1 MTIKISWKYIGIAS
15 VTVFV
20 LTILLPIIIVKSIG
34 KYQYQHTIET
44 FEQYLTHP
52 ATLEKFPR
60 TSIVDACK
68 IEGEC
73 LENVA
78 LFMGR
83 INEQSADHFIEFIN
97 KHPEVDMVCLNSG
110 GGEVSDALRMS
121 RLISERELAT
131 CMADY
136 YKIGLDK
143 TTTRGGICGS
153 ACNMLLL
160 SSKTR
165 IQQGV
170 DLRFAGHSFARTDKA
185 TFSLLWLDWSIVDTF
200 TEEPV
205 DFEEVLNIADTPDKQ
220 KHLDYLSEVKDIS
233 HLDSMKILSNNELKK
248 YRIFTQ

>member
-1 MTIKISWKYIGIAS
+1 MTIKISWRYIGIVA
-15 VTVFV
+15 VGIFL
-20 LTILLPIIIVKSIG
+20 LTIILPIIIVKSIG
-34 KYQYQHTIET
+34 KYQKQHTIET

-78 LFMGR
+78 LFVGP
-83 INEQSADHFIEFIN
+83 INKQSADHFIEFIN

-170 DLRFAGHSFARTDKA
+170 DLRFAGHSFARTDRA

-200 TEEPV
+200 TKEPV
-205 DFEEVLNIADTPDKQ
+205 DFEEALNIADTPDKQ

-233 HLDSMKILSNNELKK
+233 HLDSMKLLSNNELKK